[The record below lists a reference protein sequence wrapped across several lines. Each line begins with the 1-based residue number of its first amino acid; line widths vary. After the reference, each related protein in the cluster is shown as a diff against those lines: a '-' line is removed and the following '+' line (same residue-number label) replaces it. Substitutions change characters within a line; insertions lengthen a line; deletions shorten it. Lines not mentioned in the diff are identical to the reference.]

1 MEFQINIPKS
11 YHWNWISP
19 KYLASCHRHGRQLRQ
34 CRLMAIPQ
42 LHDETSIHWT
52 QEINIH
58 KIGNNTSTTICLF
71 VFVYSYNKVNRSLAI
86 YSPRTTTTNQQGHQ
100 MNRPICA
107 QERIFWAKF
116 GLSWAKNPNFNKRKQ
131 KLCHPHNR
139 KNTWAPCSH
148 CFSVSMGHNWPYCAK
163 IPNS

>member
-1 MEFQINIPKS
+1 MKPRLTEHKKLTYIR
-11 YHWNWISP
+11 
-19 KYLASCHRHGRQLRQ
+19 LAIIFFSRPR
-34 CRLMAIPQ
+34 
-42 LHDETSIHWT
+42 
-52 QEINIH
+52 
-58 KIGNNTSTTICLF
+58 IGNNTSTTICLF

-148 CFSVSMGHNWPYCAK
+148 CFSVSMGHIWPK
-163 IPNS
+163 MSILGQIWTEIPKFYRSK